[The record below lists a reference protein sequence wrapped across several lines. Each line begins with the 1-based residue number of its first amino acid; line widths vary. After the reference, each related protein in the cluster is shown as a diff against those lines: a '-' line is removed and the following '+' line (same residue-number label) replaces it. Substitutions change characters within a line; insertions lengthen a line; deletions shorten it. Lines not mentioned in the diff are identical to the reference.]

1 MADQPADE
9 TPKEAGRGKS
19 AGHFRLGF
27 LFAAMA
33 SLLTFGT
40 AIALMAP
47 MSWAAVFVFFPL
59 MGIALIAW
67 IGIVALANRGNS
79 DMWGGTIT
87 FAVAAIVSVFGWF
100 AYQDMSKKQVRAQQA
115 KAHMQL
121 GTKLS
126 TAQIVE
132 APVGQIDRLAY
143 HSNGCY
149 FICSYALIHGLAKE
163 FAAIDERSNSV
174 KIFRVQPVGLC
185 QPTEP
190 SSDFTYKALQEL
202 GIFDKCIRMEHYSPD
217 MALTKIGA
225 SGILIS
231 YQSPGHVKE
240 AGLFPSIDVAGI
252 VARRIGEN
260 GEIGVEI
267 ARWEHLSGNSRQI
280 SFGSKIDYRKFFH
293 ALTGIPASPN
303 NAFVERTFA
312 EAIDQIADKLDSHK
326 LRTDGILRYL
336 SRLVRETRK
345 KTKKLV
351 PVTPSTASKL
361 QMINDKLCKTDTGI
375 NDHCSRGFASLQKS
389 LTVNAKL

>member
-9 TPKEAGRGKS
+9 TPEKAGRGKS
-19 AGHFRLGF
+19 AGHFGLGF

-67 IGIVALANRGNS
+67 TGIVALANRGNS
-79 DMWGGTIT
+79 DMWGGTIA
-87 FAVAAIVSVFGWF
+87 FAVAAVVSVFGWF
-100 AYQDMSKKQVRAQQA
+100 AYQDMSKEQVRAQQA

-132 APVGQIDRLAY
+132 APVGQMDRLAY

-174 KIFRVQPVGLC
+174 KFFRVQPSDLC
-185 QPTEP
+185 QSYEP
-190 SSDFTYKALQEL
+190 SSYHTYKALQEL
-202 GIFDKCIRMEHYSPD
+202 GILDKCIRMEHYSTD
-217 MALTKIGA
+217 VALYTIV
-225 SGILIS
+225 SRSILIS
-231 YQSPGHVKE
+231 YQSQRQMKE
-240 AGLFPSIDVAGI
+240 AGLFPSVDVEGI
-252 VARRIGEN
+252 VARRIGN
-260 GEIGVEI
+260 DGQIGEEI
-267 ARWEHLSGNSRQI
+267 ARWEHLRGRHKQI
-280 SFGSKIDYRKFFH
+280 SFGSSIEPRKFLH
-293 ALTGIPASPN
+293 ALTGIPASSN

-312 EAIDQIADKLDSHK
+312 EAIDQIADKLDSNK
-326 LRTDGILRYL
+326 LRYDGILRYL
-336 SRLVRETRK
+336 SRLVRETRE
-345 KTKKLV
+345 KTKKPVL
-351 PVTPSTASKL
+351 VTPSTASKL

-375 NDHCSRGFASLQKS
+375 NDHCSRGFASLQKK
-389 LTVNAKL
+389 LTVNGKL